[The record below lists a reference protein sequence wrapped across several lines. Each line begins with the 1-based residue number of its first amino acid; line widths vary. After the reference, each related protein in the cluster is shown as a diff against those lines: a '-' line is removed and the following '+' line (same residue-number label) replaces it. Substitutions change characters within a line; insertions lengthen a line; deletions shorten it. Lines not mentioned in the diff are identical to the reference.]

1 MVLWPHFET
10 PAEIRMAQIIGASAV
25 GMSTVPEV
33 ILARHAG
40 MRVAAL
46 SIITNLAAGMSALK
60 LSHQQTLAVAAK
72 AAGDVQALL
81 TDFLGNYSNS

>member
-1 MVLWPHFET
+1 
-10 PAEIRMAQIIGASAV
+10 MAQVIGASAV

-72 AAGDVQALL
+72 AADDVQALL